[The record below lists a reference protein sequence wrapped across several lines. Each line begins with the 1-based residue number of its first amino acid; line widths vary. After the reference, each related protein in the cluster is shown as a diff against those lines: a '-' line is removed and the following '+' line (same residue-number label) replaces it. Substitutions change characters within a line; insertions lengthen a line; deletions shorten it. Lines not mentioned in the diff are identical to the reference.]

1 MVDLLAFYANA
12 THASDGLLHPWD
24 TSQVKNNLLTPPLKP
39 IKTYN

>member
-24 TSQVKNNLLTPPLKP
+24 TSQVRNNTINTFK
-39 IKTYN
+39 ISY